1 MSHVGHLRICGCSF
15 FKFMGNC
22 AVSLHPAGAL
32 DQSFPR
38 SAVYR
43 YASPHFPLLLAHAV
57 FYLLFPCSLFCCR
70 LVCVVFASHFTTVQR
85 RQTRIADSACTPPP
99 LRPSTAHR
107 IPCFVL
113 LTTASTLAHTE
124 LGRRTPSL
132 SLPMME
138 SGADVV
144 CTGKVPPPVAP
155 ASQTS
160 STAAAEESRSY
171 QETERFCTW
180 RKHVRNLYQHLF
192 HIDLVWESPVAQL
205 MPYVTT
211 KNGLTTHTIVSG
223 TRTGGQEQS
232 YLQLLSATVPQDT
245 HVLDGSDVA
254 YSEATGEVGGYG
266 MAPHACSLSIER
278 RILHDG
284 DVLAARYAPA
294 NPLLIASTS
303 SNGDLY
309 VFDWSRVP
317 LSRFPNEPPRP
328 RAPLPPNE
336 LSSNATEEERA
347 QYQKRMRALNVVA
360 TEQDRWDRRTGE
372 GQHVLTLKG
381 SNGASENL
389 DWSTDAD
396 GVVASGS
403 TGRACV
409 WRVANLSKDH
419 SRQVEPFKVFSLED
433 EEARVT
439 QVNFSWTSPDTFV
452 AASSTGAVY
461 FNDVRMQHT
470 TEVFSIENAATCLA
484 LSPLDGNA
492 LLVGDAVGKVLF
504 FDLRKSSKAVQ
515 VDCLHDGE
523 VTTVQWCPHSRHLF
537 SSGGHDGV
545 VCIYNQTRHK
555 TLFKHWGHTDVIMDL
570 GWSWQEDGAGQLVST
585 DSNAIMLWRPRDFF
599 YCA

>member
-1 MSHVGHLRICGCSF
+1 M
-15 FKFMGNC
+15 
-22 AVSLHPAGAL
+22 
-32 DQSFPR
+32 
-38 SAVYR
+38 
-43 YASPHFPLLLAHAV
+43 
-57 FYLLFPCSLFCCR
+57 
-70 LVCVVFASHFTTVQR
+70 T
-85 RQTRIADSACTPPP
+85 
-99 LRPSTAHR
+99 
-107 IPCFVL
+107 
-113 LTTASTLAHTE
+113 
-124 LGRRTPSL
+124 
-132 SLPMME
+132 E

-144 CTGKVPPPVAP
+144 CTGKVPPPVDAV
-155 ASQTS
+155 SQRS
-160 STAAAEESRSY
+160 STAAAEEATSY
-171 QETERFCTW
+171 QETVRFCTW

-192 HIDLVWESPVAQL
+192 HIDLVWESPVAQF
-205 MPYVTT
+205 MPYVTA
-211 KNGLTTHTIVSG
+211 KSGLTTHTILSG

-232 YLQLLSATVPQDT
+232 YIQLLSATVPQDT
-245 HVLDGSDVA
+245 QALDGSDVA

-266 MAPHACSLSIER
+266 MAPHACGLNIER

-284 DVLAARYAPA
+284 DVLAARYAPV
-294 NPLLIASTS
+294 NPLLIASSS
-303 SNGDLY
+303 SNGNLY

-317 LSRFPNEPPRP
+317 LGRFPNEPSRP

-336 LSSNATEEERA
+336 LSSDATEEERA
-347 QYQKRMRALNVVA
+347 QYQKRMRALNVVV

-381 SNGASENL
+381 GKGASENL
-389 DWSTDAD
+389 DWSTNAE

-403 TGRACV
+403 TGRVCV
-409 WRVANLSKDH
+409 WRVANLSKDD

-470 TEVFSIENAATCLA
+470 TEVFSIENAATSLA

-492 LLVGDAVGKVLF
+492 LLVGDALGSVLF
-504 FDLRKSSKAVQ
+504 FDLRQSSKPVQ
-515 VDCLHDGE
+515 VDCLHDDE